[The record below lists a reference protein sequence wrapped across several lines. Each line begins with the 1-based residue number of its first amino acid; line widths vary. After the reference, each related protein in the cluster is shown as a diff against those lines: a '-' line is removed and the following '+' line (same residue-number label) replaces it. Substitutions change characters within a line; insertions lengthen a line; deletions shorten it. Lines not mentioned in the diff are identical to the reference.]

1 MQVKWDIIRMR
12 RSKLLEKHQIVL
24 DRVTRVKYW
33 LHMLVAR
40 STINQFKKK
49 VIHGIL
55 KSIKRLKI
63 NFLLTFLKYKLIT
76 QAKRRRKTFA
86 LRISQMLKMIIN
98 LKVVTI
104 NDSQIEDAKKK
115 LKHFLFQ
122 RSMNYMCTSQV
133 AKFYK
138 EIKFLQSGMKEKF
151 CAFKN
156 RK

>member
-49 VIHGIL
+49 VINGIL

-63 NFLLTFLKYKLIT
+63 NFLLKLIT

>member
-1 MQVKWDIIRMR
+1 
-12 RSKLLEKHQIVL
+12 
-24 DRVTRVKYW
+24 
-33 LHMLVAR
+33 MLVAR

-49 VIHGIL
+49 VINGIL

-115 LKHFLFQ
+115 LKHFLF
-122 RSMNYMCTSQV
+122 
-133 AKFYK
+133 
-138 EIKFLQSGMKEKF
+138 
-151 CAFKN
+151 
-156 RK
+156 

>member
-49 VIHGIL
+49 VINGIL

-104 NDSQIEDAKKK
+104 NDS